1 MHYYNVTNIRKT
13 YYHDLHLSYQI
24 LRIFNGYH
32 NHILQLK
39 NVLLEIPVV
48 LEIEYETNC
57 ISLPTLVATPKF

>member
-1 MHYYNVTNIRKT
+1 MLQ
-13 YYHDLHLSYQI
+13 D
-24 LRIFNGYH
+24 FNGYH

-57 ISLPTLVATPKF
+57 IS

>member
-1 MHYYNVTNIRKT
+1 MHFSCVASYVHWYNGMNIRKA
-13 YYHDLHLSYQI
+13 YFHDSYLI
-24 LRIFNGYH
+24 NEMLRGFNGYH

-57 ISLPTLVATPKF
+57 IS

>member
-1 MHYYNVTNIRKT
+1 MNIRET
-13 YYHDLHLSYQI
+13 YCHELYLIYKI
-24 LRIFNGYH
+24 LRDFNGYH

-57 ISLPTLVATPKF
+57 IS